1 MPDLKD
7 GLTRKSKTSKMYA
20 IPNSQRA
27 EIAKLLAAL
36 KELPGTDTRTANIK
50 RRATLATRKLNK
62 AKIITN
68 AK

>member
-1 MPDLKD
+1 
-7 GLTRKSKTSKMYA
+7 MYA